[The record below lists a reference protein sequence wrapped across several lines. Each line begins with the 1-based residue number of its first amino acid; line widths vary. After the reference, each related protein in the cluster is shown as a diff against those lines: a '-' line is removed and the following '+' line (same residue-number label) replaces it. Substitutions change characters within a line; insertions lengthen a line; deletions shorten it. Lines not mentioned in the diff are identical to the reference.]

1 MSHIR
6 KWVDGRA
13 PDLGTP
19 DFVRWM
25 TALLLNGVGLALAY
39 WLWPEGITDLAWA
52 EMRPRSLLLAA
63 LSGAVPLVFL
73 AMAWSLWRD

>member
-1 MSHIR
+1 
-6 KWVDGRA
+6 VGGRA
-13 PDLGTP
+13 PDQDAP

-39 WLWPEGITDLAWA
+39 WLWPEGITDLAWE

-63 LSGAVPLVFL
+63 LSGAMPLVFL
-73 AMAWSLWRD
+73 VMAWSLWCD

>member
-1 MSHIR
+1 MSHRR

-13 PDLGTP
+13 PDQDAP

-25 TALLLNGVGLALAY
+25 TALLLNGLGLALAY
-39 WLWPEGITDLAWA
+39 WLWPEGITDLAW
-52 EMRPRSLLLAA
+52 EDVRPRSLLLAA
-63 LSGAVPLVFL
+63 VSGAMPLVFL